1 MVVAGSVLADAD
13 AHAWGRLRHFV
24 SWVFVCI
31 GSLAFSEGSML
42 SFARRLS
49 GHIFS
54 KRRQVWAWWRRGHAA
69 GGALPA
75 PQDLG
80 NLGPVL
86 QNDGSAFQVYV
97 AL

>member
-1 MVVAGSVLADAD
+1 M
-13 AHAWGRLRHFV
+13 
-24 SWVFVCI
+24 
-31 GSLAFSEGSML
+31 
-42 SFARRLS
+42 RRLS
-49 GHIFS
+49 GHMFS
-54 KRRQVWAWWRRGHAA
+54 KMRQVWAWRRRGHAA

-86 QNDGSAFQVYV
+86 QNDGAVFQVYV